1 MIRTI
6 KRKLITALD
15 IDNCLCNT
23 TEAVLELYNED
34 YNDNLTIDDIKS
46 YWIEQYVKP
55 EAKVDFHKY
64 FLNKMMWKKVKPINV
79 EEVRRLLAN
88 EHLDVYF
95 TTATC
100 AENCAKKISF
110 LSKVFT
116 DYDVAD
122 KFIRTT
128 HKEVINADIRID
140 DCVDNLIEN
149 GKSLNYCVAYPWN
162 ECYFGERGSMSE
174 IVADIERLVN
184 NMYR

>member
-1 MIRTI
+1 M
-6 KRKLITALD
+6 
-15 IDNCLCNT
+15 N
-23 TEAVLELYNED
+23 
-34 YNDNLTIDDIKS
+34 
-46 YWIEQYVKP
+46 
-55 EAKVDFHKY
+55 
-64 FLNKMMWKKVKPINV
+64 
-79 EEVRRLLAN
+79 
-88 EHLDVYF
+88 F

-162 ECYFGERGSMSE
+162 KNYFGERGSMSE

-184 NMYR
+184 NIYRQGSLL